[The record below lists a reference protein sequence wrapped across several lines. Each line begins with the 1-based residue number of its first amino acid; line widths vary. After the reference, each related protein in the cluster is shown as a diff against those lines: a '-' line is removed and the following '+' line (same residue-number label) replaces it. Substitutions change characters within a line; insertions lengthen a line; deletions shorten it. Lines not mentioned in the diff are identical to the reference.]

1 MQNEPSKTDRWEK
14 AESRILLRDIFYLIL
29 VLWISVFVAESFF
42 LNAKSTPFDRIFGYI
57 LVFIPLGTLNFLLH
71 YLYRNWRIRHTGKL
85 RSSLRYRLILAF
97 LIVSIIPSMP
107 IFLLTSSRVESVIGV
122 FFDLDFRGAME
133 AAERLMTEWE
143 KQSSLEFYRTIES
156 RRNLILETFLRD
168 GSGSYNTQAIS
179 DKINEKTDSV
189 FLVENGSVIF
199 LYGRSVKINNVED
212 NVMKSIENFGD
223 ESGVITIN
231 RNRYAVASLKVRPN
245 TQLMILRRLYLNNV
259 ADESKY
265 RQVHRLLNV
274 DEERWEKVIPYSLR
288 LSLAILYLGMIV
300 ADIIVAI
307 VIARQISHPIVSLAA
322 ATRSVTEGKLDT
334 RIELRA
340 EGEIGILIESFN
352 SMTEELQTLRSRL
365 LHSLRVGAWQEV
377 ARRLAHE
384 IKNPLTPIQLSSER
398 MLRKLEK
405 GERAGIDEAIRTGAN
420 TIIEQVNILKHL
432 LEEFSD
438 FARLPAP
445 RPELQ
450 QIGPLIHESAELFR
464 NFDGVHIELR
474 IMDNLPAVWIDK
486 NLFVGMMNNL
496 IKNGLEAVKE
506 FDTALDKKAV
516 KEFDAPLDKKAV
528 NEGGKSHEMPTTN
541 DGAKDLGRLL
551 ISAVLHRQA
560 GRRFV
565 LLKVEDNGPGIPEEM
580 RERIFEPYFST
591 KGEHGNG
598 LGLAIVE
605 RAVLEHNARIYVNRS
620 ALGGA
625 EFRILFPEGR

>member
-1 MQNEPSKTDRWEK
+1 MQSEPTKTDRWEK

-42 LNAKSTPFDRIFGYI
+42 LNKQSTPFDRIFGYI

-133 AAERLMTEWE
+133 ASERLMTEWE
-143 KQSSLEFYRTIES
+143 KQSSLVFYNNIQS
-156 RRNLILETFLRD
+156 RRSLIIETFLKD
-168 GSGSYNTQAIS
+168 GSGSYNTSLIK
-179 DKINEKTDSV
+179 DKINETTDSV
-189 FLVENGSVIF
+189 FLIDHGSIVL
-199 LYGRSVKINNVED
+199 LYGPSVKLNNVED
-212 NVMKSIENFGD
+212 NSMTAIEKTG
-223 ESGVITIN
+223 GVITIN
-231 RNRYAVASLKVRPN
+231 QRRYALASLTIRPE
-245 TQLMILRRLYLNNV
+245 TELMILRRIYSKNS

-274 DEERWEKVIPYSLR
+274 DDERWEKVIPYSLR

-334 RIELRA
+334 RIDLRA

-405 GERAGIDEAIRTGAN
+405 GDQAGIEEVVKTGAN
-420 TIIEQVNILKHL
+420 TIIEQVNVLKHL
-432 LEEFSD
+432 LGEFSD
-438 FARLPAP
+438 FARMPAP

-450 QIGPLIHESAELFR
+450 
-464 NFDGVHIELR
+464 
-474 IMDNLPAVWIDK
+474 
-486 NLFVGMMNNL
+486 
-496 IKNGLEAVKE
+496 
-506 FDTALDKKAV
+506 
-516 KEFDAPLDKKAV
+516 
-528 NEGGKSHEMPTTN
+528 
-541 DGAKDLGRLL
+541 
-551 ISAVLHRQA
+551 
-560 GRRFV
+560 
-565 LLKVEDNGPGIPEEM
+565 
-580 RERIFEPYFST
+580 
-591 KGEHGNG
+591 
-598 LGLAIVE
+598 
-605 RAVLEHNARIYVNRS
+605 
-620 ALGGA
+620 
-625 EFRILFPEGR
+625 